1 MIGVLMNNSLSGE
14 GHEISY
20 IYKDIAKSII
30 KFGGICI
37 PIYVDDYTSALT
49 LIKMCDGVII
59 QGGDNYSDDFLRIVN
74 KLYDM
79 NKPTLGI
86 CLGMQMMGVLFNG
99 KLGKIENHK
108 SKLNYVHEVS
118 IKRDSLLYKIIKK
131 DKIMVNSRHNDYLI
145 NTDLDVS
152 GKSDVIEAIE
162 SKNRVFFLGL
172 QWHPE
177 SMIEYD
183 IIANVIFDYFIKGC
197 IYGFIKN

>member
-1 MIGVLMNNSLSGE
+1 MNNSLSEE

-37 PIYVDDYTSALT
+37 PIYVDDYTSTLT
-49 LIKMCDGVII
+49 LIKMCDGIII
-59 QGGDNYSDDFLRIVN
+59 QGGDNYTDDVLRIVN
-74 KLYDM
+74 ELYDM

-86 CLGMQMMGVLFNG
+86 CLGMQMMGILFNG
-99 KLGKIENHK
+99 KLGKVLNHK
-108 SKLNYVHEVS
+108 SKLNYVHEDN
-118 IKRDSLLYKIIKK
+118 IKKDSLLYKIIKK
-131 DKIMVNSRHNDYLI
+131 EKIMVNSRHNDYLI

-152 GKSDVIEAIE
+152 GRSDVIEAIE

-197 IYGFIKN
+197 LYGFIKN

>member
-1 MIGVLMNNSLSGE
+1 MNNSLSEE

-37 PIYVDDYTSALT
+37 PIYVDDYTSTLT
-49 LIKMCDGVII
+49 LIKMCDGIII
-59 QGGDNYSDDFLRIVN
+59 QGGDNYTDDVLRIVN
-74 KLYDM
+74 ELYDM

-86 CLGMQMMGVLFNG
+86 CLGMQMMGILFNG
-99 KLGKIENHK
+99 KLGKVLNHK
-108 SKLNYVHEVS
+108 SKLNYVHEVN
-118 IKRDSLLYKIIKK
+118 IKKDSLLYKIIKK
-131 DKIMVNSRHNDYLI
+131 EKIMVNSRHNDYLI

-152 GKSDVIEAIE
+152 GRSDVIEAIE

-197 IYGFIKN
+197 LYGFIKN

>member
-1 MIGVLMNNSLSGE
+1 MNNSLSEE

-37 PIYVDDYTSALT
+37 PIYVDDYTSTLT
-49 LIKMCDGVII
+49 LIKMCDGIII
-59 QGGDNYSDDFLRIVN
+59 QGGDNYTDDVLRIVN
-74 KLYDM
+74 ELYDM

-86 CLGMQMMGVLFNG
+86 CLGMQMMGILFNG
-99 KLGKIENHK
+99 KLGKVLNHK
-108 SKLNYVHEVS
+108 SKLNYVHEVN
-118 IKRDSLLYKIIKK
+118 IKKDSLLYKIIKK
-131 DKIMVNSRHNDYLI
+131 EKIMVNSRHNDYLI

-152 GKSDVIEAIE
+152 GRSDVIEAIE

-197 IYGFIKN
+197 LYGFIKI

>member
-20 IYKDIAKSII
+20 IYKDIVKSII
-30 KFGGICI
+30 KFGGVCI
-37 PIYVDDYTSALT
+37 PIYVDDYASALT

-59 QGGDNYSDDFLRIVN
+59 QGGDNYSDDVLRIVN

-118 IKRDSLLYKIIKK
+118 IKKDSLLYKIIKK